1 MILGVADTHTAIWY
15 LFDDKRLSGTAGEFI
30 DQAAVAGG
38 RIAVSSITL
47 AEIVYLLEKNRLLAN
62 VYIDLRAALADPE
75 HVFKECHLTV
85 DVVEAMRR
93 VTRSEVPDMP
103 DRIVAATAVYLNV
116 PVISRDGRIRASSV
130 QTIW

>member
-15 LFDDKRLSGTAGEFI
+15 LFDDKRLSGTAGDFI
-30 DQAAVAGG
+30 DQAAEAGG

-47 AEIVYLLEKNRLLAN
+47 AEIVYLIEKNRILAN
-62 VYIDLRAALADPE
+62 VYLDLRAALADPE
-75 HVFKECHLTV
+75 HVFKETPFTA

-93 VTRSEVPDMP
+93 VPRSDVPDMP
-103 DRIVAATAVYLNV
+103 DRIVAATAIYLDV
-116 PVISRDGRIRASSV
+116 PVISRDGRIRASRV

>member
-15 LFDDKRLSGTAGEFI
+15 LFDDKRLSGTVGEFI
-30 DQAAVAGG
+30 DQAAVAG
-38 RIAVSSITL
+38 
-47 AEIVYLLEKNRLLAN
+47 ERLYRFKGCLCAT
-62 VYIDLRAALADPE
+62 DPE

-93 VTRSEVPDMP
+93 VARSDVPDMP

>member
-47 AEIVYLLEKNRLLAN
+47 AEIVYLLE
-62 VYIDLRAALADPE
+62 
-75 HVFKECHLTV
+75 
-85 DVVEAMRR
+85 
-93 VTRSEVPDMP
+93 
-103 DRIVAATAVYLNV
+103 
-116 PVISRDGRIRASSV
+116 
-130 QTIW
+130 